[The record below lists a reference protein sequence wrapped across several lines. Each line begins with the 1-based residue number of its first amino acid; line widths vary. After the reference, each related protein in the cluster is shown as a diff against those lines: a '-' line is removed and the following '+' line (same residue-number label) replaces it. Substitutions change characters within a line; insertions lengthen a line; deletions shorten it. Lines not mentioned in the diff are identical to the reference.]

1 MAVLICTLKYII
13 DFFIAVQFFFIFLEK
28 KVSDAE
34 TDTTH

>member
-13 DFFIAVQFFFIFLEK
+13 DFFYSSTIFFIFLEK